1 MNRSLLNMAS
11 KLNAARVEVEDLL
24 LATRDVHKLPATDR
38 DSEGRLHL
46 MVKLFKGQPD
56 KGLADEYRIRA
67 MDQLL
72 TSGALPSW
80 TTAKQA
86 NGSVLIAEPVW
97 KAAAAEPLL
106 LRNKSAYFD
115 EKSFLERVLALA
127 EPEGDA

>member
-56 KGLADEYRIRA
+56 KGLAVEYRIRA

-86 NGSVLIAEPVW
+86 
-97 KAAAAEPLL
+97 K
-106 LRNKSAYFD
+106 
-115 EKSFLERVLALA
+115 
-127 EPEGDA
+127 